1 MKKVI
6 SAVVLASSLSMAA
19 TYEPELSYYINP
31 KEHPGDYAYAAATVY
46 YDSVF
51 HQFFCSLGMGTDS
64 TFFHPDP
71 VGYYN
76 KPVEQETRD
85 KYHFGFWDFIRY
97 HTSKNG
103 YNWTN
108 PRLALTPTVTTSDKS
123 ETCTCDPAIIKHGSY
138 WYLYYTGARP
148 GYETV
153 VYVARS
159 KYLNGPFDRYT
170 KRGNKVTWE
179 RWPAD
184 PTPILYPKQNVKSS
198 YGLGQ
203 LSVVKLKGIFHFW
216 FNYVVDGK
224 KQNFMHM
231 TSSSPYSD
239 LQSKTWTAISL
250 DGKKDFNNRYKED
263 GTLDKNTQATDE
275 FNDFGEVRW
284 NTATERFELWT
295 TSTYYDNGSKGKDMY
310 LVQYESK
317 DGNTWTSTGQ
327 KIGPYNYMHNVGISG
342 DENGHVNGKYIIT
355 FSAPTNSQKKPLASS
370 PEKPWSLFEV
380 MVGDNKTYPLAVSN
394 GFQFP
399 LPFPSTKVEAVQ
411 GDFDGDGIADLG
423 VVDWDTPDPK
433 GLSSDIGSTWYIIS
447 SKTGRKGTPF
457 VPWGFWWQGMYSQ
470 LHTIVSGDY
479 DGDGKT
485 DLAVVDKANGLWYII
500 SSKTGQFLKNA
511 KGEQIWGWKYNN
523 MNSSSIP
530 LSGDYDGDGKADIG
544 FVNPS
549 TGKWYIKASSTG
561 KDFVFGTE
569 TFNGWQWNNMN
580 SSHIPVEG
588 DFDGDGKTNLAI
600 YNKNNGAW
608 SIISSQS
615 QDFLRYHY
623 HSNWT
628 DYRFFGSYTWG
639 GSIYKP
645 VVGNYDND
653 GKDDLSLVCPSQKIW
668 IYKDWDEKDHNINFP
683 EMTNNS
689 QFLTGDYDGDG
700 KSDEVVFNKSNRK
713 FYIHS
718 SLKNTIGYSGI
729 TAKSLYSFETTKYL
743 AKSAVIDNDVKQ
755 ISLPER
761 GDLKVA
767 YNKSSIEVSG
777 LMPGQKVS
785 VFNMKGQKVFEEQAL
800 SSDMS
805 FTMPTKGMYILK
817 TQDRVINFMA
827 K

>member
-19 TYEPELSYYINP
+19 TSAPEISYYINP
-31 KEHPGDYAYAAATVY
+31 NIPEHSENYAYAPATVY
-46 YDSVF
+46 YDGVF
-51 HQFFCSLGMGTDS
+51 HQFFCSPGLASDS
-64 TFFHPDP
+64 TLLHPDP
-71 VGYYN
+71 VGYFN
-76 KPVEQETRD
+76 KPVQNDTRD
-85 KYHFGFWDFIRY
+85 KYHIGFWDFLRY
-97 HTSKNG
+97 RTSKNG
-103 YNWTN
+103 YNWTI

-148 GYETV
+148 GYQTV

-170 KRGNKVTWE
+170 KRGTWE

-184 PTPILYPKQNVKSS
+184 PQPILYPKQTVVGS

-203 LSVVKLKGIFHFW
+203 LSVVKRGSTFHFW
-216 FNYVVDGK
+216 FSYILDGK
-224 KQNFMHM
+224 PQNFMHM
-231 TSSSPYSD
+231 TSNSPYSG
-239 LQSKTWTAISL
+239 LQSKTWTVISL
-250 DGKKDFNNRYKED
+250 DGKKNFKNIFKAN
-263 GTLDKNTQATDE
+263 GTLDNNALETNE
-275 FNDFGEVRW
+275 INDFGEVRW
-284 NTATERFELWT
+284 NTATNKYELWM
-295 TSTYYDNGSKGKDMY
+295 TSAYFDGPKGKNNY
-310 LVQYESK
+310 LVKYESS
-317 DGNTWTSTGQ
+317 DGNTWTSTSQ
-327 KIGPYNYMHNVGISG
+327 KIGPYNYMHNVGVSG
-342 DENGHVNGKYIIT
+342 DENGQVNGKYIIT
-355 FSAPTNSQKKPLASS
+355 FAAPVNSQKKPYASS
-370 PEKPWSLFEV
+370 PSRPWSLFQV
-380 MVGDNKTYPLAVSN
+380 MVGDNTTTALAVDSAY
-394 GFQFP
+394 QFP
-399 LPFPSTKVEAVQ
+399 IGSNVEAIR
-411 GDFDGDGIADLG
+411 GDFDGDGIADVG
-423 VVDWDTPDPK
+423 IVDWDVWGTDPD
-433 GLSSDIGSTWYIIS
+433 GNRSLGSKWYIIS
-447 SKTGRKGTPF
+447 SQTGKRGTPF
-457 VPWGFWWQGMYSQ
+457 VPWGFWWNGMISQ

-485 DLAVVDKANGLWYII
+485 DLAIVDKANGLWYII
-500 SSKTGQFLKNA
+500 SSKTGDFLITANGK
-511 KGEQIWGWKYNN
+511 KILGWPYAG

-561 KDFVFGTE
+561 NDFVFGTV
-569 TFNGWQWNNMN
+569 TFNGWTWQGMN
-580 SSHIPVEG
+580 ANYIPVEG

-600 YNKNNGAW
+600 YGKNNGVW

-615 QDFLRYHY
+615 QDFLRYHRTR
-623 HSNWT
+623 T
-628 DYRFFGSYTWG
+628 DFDSYTSHIWG
-639 GSIYKP
+639 GSNYKP

-653 GKDDLSLVCPSQKIW
+653 GKDDLSLVSTSEKIW
-668 IYKDWDEKDHNINFP
+668 IHKDWRHNVKNVRFS
-683 EMTNNS
+683 EMNNNS

-700 KSDEVVFNKSNRK
+700 KDDEVVFNKSNRR

-718 SLKNTIGYSGI
+718 SLKNSIGYRGI
-729 TAKSLYSFETTKYL
+729 TVKNLYTYNSRQYL
-743 AKSAVIDNDVKQ
+743 AKSAVTDNDVRQ
-755 ISLPER
+755 VSLPKM
-761 GDLKVA
+761 GDLKVTPS
-767 YNKSSIEVSG
+767 KSSIEVTG